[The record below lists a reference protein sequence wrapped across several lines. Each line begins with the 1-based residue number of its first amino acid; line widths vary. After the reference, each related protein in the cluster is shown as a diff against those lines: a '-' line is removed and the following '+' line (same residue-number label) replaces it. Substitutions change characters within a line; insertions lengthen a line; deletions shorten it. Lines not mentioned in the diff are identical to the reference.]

1 LGRSSNSPPPEL
13 LKSRVDSSPEN
24 VNGPVV
30 PAGRHYRAIWI
41 SARGKVRTHE
51 HGEESKRALDN
62 LRPHISQLLSC
73 GASDRTTE
81 FIVSLL
87 KRSPKKARSSS
98 VYRRSVQIHTL
109 WKCTYALATDL
120 ERGNSRILLPVAAN
134 IALQT
139 AGANGGTPG
148 SPTPAGGA
156 SLSTM

>member
-1 LGRSSNSPPPEL
+1 MGRSSNSPPPEL
-13 LKSRVDSSPEN
+13 LKSRVDSSPES

-30 PAGRHYRAIWI
+30 PAGRHYRAIRI
-41 SARGKVRTHE
+41 LVRGNGKNSRT
-51 HGEESKRALDN
+51 GKESKRGLDN

-81 FIVSLL
+81 FIVSFL
-87 KRSPKKARSSS
+87 KRSPKKAGSSS
-98 VYRRSVQIHTL
+98 VYRRSVQIRIML
-109 WKCTYALATDL
+109 SGTYAPAIAL
-120 ERGNSRILLPVAAN
+120 ERGNSRILLPVAAK